1 MPERSGLRN
10 VLVALLWGKRQ
21 KRILDCQGAMGTIG

>member
-10 VLVALLWGKRQ
+10 VLVALL
-21 KRILDCQGAMGTIG
+21 IVYAGARVLQITRRRWQRC